1 MSLFALCPNFS
12 LSFTRFLNENG
23 RAYTLLCAALLS
35 RICFCTSDSS
45 LQKSVNGGEVLLVKF
60 IFKFEKKLA
69 VSFLGKKGGF
79 CELLS
84 KPHSLMFD
92 HQKGPTFISFG
103 SCASFHSK
111 GKKNSAALNIMWQQN
126 MTIKSQVCPQL
137 HQTNYY

>member
-1 MSLFALCPNFS
+1 M
-12 LSFTRFLNENG
+12 
-23 RAYTLLCAALLS
+23 
-35 RICFCTSDSS
+35 
-45 LQKSVNGGEVLLVKF
+45 KF

-126 MTIKSQVCPQL
+126 MTIKSQVCL
-137 HQTNYY
+137 VKCQTTPLDKLLLNKNTVTFSA